1 MITLRVRMSLQSFAP
16 IFRLSTMQVSRCS
29 NNRISNSFK
38 RLVAARLWLCVCRI
52 VSVKCSK
59 PSWTMLSMKLNKK
72 NTSWKVWKKI
82 FRTSMIPTT
91 WRWSRSKRSLR
102 KRSKT
107 RQLNSL
113 KSMLLRCVSL
123 SRGCLTILR
132 SHRLVMIRTMY
143 PSSSRGLRMKNLL
156 ESKSRKIFFSSLNR
170 RASKKS
176 SSLKE
181 ARR

>member
-1 MITLRVRMSLQSFAP
+1 MKPTLGIIFKAPKLQLNN
-16 IFRLSTMQVSRCS
+16 RQCS
-29 NNRISNSFK
+29 RISNNANIRSF
-38 RLVAARLWLCVCRI
+38 RRHLGITVAI
-52 VSVKCSK
+52 VTV
-59 PSWTMLSMKLNKK
+59 NKK

-91 WRWSRSKRSLR
+91 WRWSRSKRSSR

-113 KSMLLRCVSL
+113 KSMLLRCGSL

-132 SHRLVMIRTMY
+132 NHRLVMIRTMY
-143 PSSSRGLRMKNLL
+143 PSSSRGSRMRSLL
-156 ESKSRKIFFSSLNR
+156 ESKSRKIFFSSFNR